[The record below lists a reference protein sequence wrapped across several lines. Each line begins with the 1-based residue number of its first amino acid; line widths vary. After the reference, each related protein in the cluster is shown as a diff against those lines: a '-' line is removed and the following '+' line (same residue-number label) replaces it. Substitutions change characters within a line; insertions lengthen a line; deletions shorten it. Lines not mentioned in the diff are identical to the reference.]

1 VPAEQRQYPT
11 LVLPKGTDPVG
22 GHISH
27 HRHSLGGLGYPG
39 SLPRLATITTNAL
52 CSDPLM
58 PFVTPVSLVSNEA
71 SLIAVVPGRLTAG
84 MVTGEPPLKCYV
96 TDSCPR

>member
-1 VPAEQRQYPT
+1 
-11 LVLPKGTDPVG
+11 
-22 GHISH
+22 
-27 HRHSLGGLGYPG
+27 
-39 SLPRLATITTNAL
+39 
-52 CSDPLM
+52 M

-96 TDSCPR
+96 TDSCPRLECCAESMGSTLCPAPRWSDPPHSRGSHPG